1 MCISWIMI
9 RYCINLPSD
18 GNNRKTKVSLLN
30 EMWVRTGQFQVA
42 AGVVLGVLPAFKPTG
57 SFGSQV
63 SLVSPLP
70 LSLFPSVFV

>member
-1 MCISWIMI
+1 MYIFWTVI
-9 RYCINLPSD
+9 RHGINFPGD

-30 EMWVRTGQFQVA
+30 EMWVRTGQFQVD
-42 AGVVLGVLPAFKPTG
+42 AGTVLGVLPAFKPTG

-63 SLVSPLP
+63 SLVNALA